1 MQQMNKWPIMNGISC
16 CKIAV
21 ISDFLPE
28 YDSRSTTCTYYVQ
41 GTASEMYVCRN
52 YWGKKQ

>member
-1 MQQMNKWPIMNGISC
+1 MANNEWYFLLQNDSYFW
-16 CKIAV
+16 
-21 ISDFLPE
+21 FLPE